1 MKVEG
6 RRSKISK
13 FHLGGQNFIFGAL
26 ILERGIFDG
35 LERGEP
41 VFGAR
46 VVNHV
51 EEQQMRWF
59 RLRSADALFS

>member
-6 RRSKISK
+6 RRSISE
-13 FHLGGQNFIFGAL
+13 FYLGDQNFIFGAL
-26 ILERGIFDG
+26 FLERVIFDG

-59 RLRSADALFS
+59 RLRSANALF

>member
-1 MKVEG
+1 MVEG
-6 RRSKISK
+6 RRLKILK

-26 ILERGIFDG
+26 ILEHVIFDG

-41 VFGAR
+41 AFGAR

-51 EEQQMRWF
+51 GEQQARWF
-59 RLRSADALFS
+59 RLRSTNALPS